1 MTGVLATQRNRH
13 AYLRHI
19 DLILANAGFG
29 VGIGYMSNLAFV
41 SYESPFAPCG
51 GIAAVMRHLPRVA
64 KEISDQHIVVITPW
78 HEKAW
83 QRTPTAAELGSIQI
97 PWGIY
102 DIDVQVMLDSTSL
115 GVDYYF
121 LKPGRMVVSE
131 RHAHPFEGA
140 VGNLGLHMM
149 FVERGQSRDS
159 FPSLDEAPLFDGSP
173 HPYRTKDH
181 ATLVRDSL
189 FFGVA
194 VIRSL
199 PLIAPGVWTLF
210 LQDWETATTA
220 LAAAGSAI
228 TEHVRCILTL
238 HNSYD
243 SGGLSGPLE
252 ILGIDAALCSGQ
264 GDLEAAS
271 ILERAL
277 PLVSRQIL
285 TVSAQFSEDLTE
297 DLLQSRVIGRQL
309 APLIRGRVV
318 GVDNGPFAP
327 TLGEELR
334 SARSPDTINLLTAKS
349 GALAD
354 AKIGKHEDFFKWKN
368 ARREY
373 FCKVLANYK
382 FDEPAFPPR
391 DVPEAVR
398 RNWKP
403 LWGDRARF
411 LQRNKP
417 EVPCFV
423 TGGRDDSRQRG
434 HDVAVAAA
442 EQFLSTGGDALF
454 IFPVIPGDE
463 ELEGLRF
470 LYDRACRSD
479 GRIIVLPFIFREGYL
494 AALEGAAYGIFPS
507 LYEPFGGASDIY
519 SQATLAIARATGG
532 LVQQVVP
539 LRAARCYS
547 HAVGREVNS
556 WHSFSS
562 RPTGLLYREEL
573 DEEAAIIAWEGI
585 NAAGYA
591 VNGSDRV
598 DQRRQFVVFQR
609 MQRELL
615 NAIYDAVRIWNNPG
629 LYVEMVLRGMAHIES
644 TFSWYRAAREYL
656 RAVDEYSN

>member
-1 MTGVLATQRNRH
+1 
-13 AYLRHI
+13 
-19 DLILANAGFG
+19 
-29 VGIGYMSNLAFV
+29 
-41 SYESPFAPCG
+41 
-51 GIAAVMRHLPRVA
+51 MRHLPRVA
-64 KEISDQHIVVITPW
+64 KEISDQRTVVITPW
-78 HEKAW
+78 HEKAFR
-83 QRTPTAAELGSIQI
+83 RTPTATEVGSLQV
-97 PWGIY
+97 PCGIH
-102 DIDVQVMLDSTSL
+102 DIEVHVMFDSSSF

-131 RHAHPFEGA
+131 RHAHRFEGA
-140 VGNLGLHMM
+140 VRNLGLHMM
-149 FVERGQSRDS
+149 FVKRGQSRDM
-159 FPSLDEAPLFDGSP
+159 FPSLDEVPLFDGSP

-199 PLIAPGVWTLF
+199 PVILPGEWILF

-220 LAAAGSAI
+220 MAAAGSAMAKNV
-228 TEHVRCILTL
+228 HCILTL

-243 SGGLSGPLE
+243 SGGLLGPLE
-252 ILGIDAALCSGQ
+252 IFGINVGLCSGQ
-264 GDLEAAS
+264 GDLEAPS

-277 PLVSRQIL
+277 PLVSHHIF
-285 TVSAQFSEDLTE
+285 TVSAQFSEDLT
-297 DLLQSRVIGRQL
+297 DDVLQSRVIGPQL
-309 APLIRGRVV
+309 APLIRGRIR

-327 TLGEELR
+327 TLEEELG
-334 SARSPDTINLLTAKS
+334 SARSQDDIDRLTAKS
-349 GALAD
+349 GALVD
-354 AKIGKHEDFFKWKN
+354 AKVGNHERFFEWKN

-373 FCKVLANYK
+373 FCEVVANYK
-382 FDEPAFPPR
+382 FDEPDFPPR
-391 DVPEAVR
+391 DLPEDVR

-403 LWGDRARF
+403 FWGDRARF
-411 LQRNKP
+411 LQRGRLG
-417 EVPCFV
+417 VPWFV
-423 TGGRDDSRQRG
+423 IGGRDDSRQRG
-434 HDVAVAAA
+434 HDVAAAA
-442 EQFLSTGGDALF
+442 AQQFLSVGGDALF

-470 LYDRACRSD
+470 LYDRARDSD
-479 GRIIVLPFIFREGYL
+479 GRIIVLPFPFQEGYL

-547 HAVGREVNS
+547 HAVDREVS
-556 WHSFSS
+556 AWHSVSA

-573 DEEAAIIAWEGI
+573 DEEAAIIAWEKI

-591 VNGSDRV
+591 VDSSDRV
-598 DQRRQFVVFQR
+598 DQRKQFVVFQR

-615 NAIYDAVRIWNNPG
+615 NAIYDAVRIWNNPR
-629 LYVEMVLRGMAHIES
+629 LYVEMVLGGMAHIES
-644 TFSWYRAAREYL
+644 TFSWYRAAGEYL
-656 RAVDEYSN
+656 RAIEEYSN